1 MPASRILDCL
11 IIGGGPAGLTAAIYL
26 ARFRRDVVVVDNGN
40 SRAALIPTSH
50 NYPGFAEG
58 VSGGDLL
65 NRLREQAARYGAA
78 IQSGTVMELEQKP
91 GHFVARIDRD
101 SLQARKVVLAT
112 GLIDEKPEL
121 PSVQEF
127 VYRGGVRFCPICD
140 GYEAM
145 DQRIGVIGPLQQA
158 IKKALFLRTYSRDL
172 VVFSLDREIN
182 LPEAARRDF
191 QDAGIGVPRQP
202 VADLLTEG
210 DTIAGVMPDGEK
222 INVDVLY
229 PAMGARV
236 RSDLAIALGANA
248 NDNGCLIVDDKMRTS
263 VPGLYA
269 IGDVTLELHQI
280 SVATGQA
287 AIAATDIHNSLER
300 NFR

>member
-1 MPASRILDCL
+1 
-11 IIGGGPAGLTAAIYL
+11 
-26 ARFRRDVVVVDNGN
+26 
-40 SRAALIPTSH
+40 
-50 NYPGFAEG
+50 
-58 VSGGDLL
+58 
-65 NRLREQAARYGAA
+65 
-78 IQSGTVMELEQKP
+78 
-91 GHFVARIDRD
+91 
-101 SLQARKVVLAT
+101 VVLAT
-112 GLIDEKPEL
+112 GLIDEKPNL
-121 PSVQEF
+121 PSLREF

-145 DQRIGVIGPLQQA
+145 DQRIGVIGPLEQA
-158 IKKALFLRTYSRDL
+158 IKKALFLRTYSRNL

-182 LPEAARRDF
+182 LPETARRDF
-191 QDAGIGVPRQP
+191 HDAGITVPTQP
-202 VADLLTEG
+202 VVDLLTEG
-210 DTIAGVMPDGEK
+210 DTVAAVMPDGEK
-222 INVDVLY
+222 VNVDVLY

-236 RSDLAIALGANA
+236 RSDLATALGADA

-263 VPGLYA
+263 VSGLYA

>member
-1 MPASRILDCL
+1 MSASRILDCL

-26 ARFRRDVVVVDNGN
+26 ARFRRDVVVVDAGD

-50 NYPGFAEG
+50 NYPGFEDG
-58 VSGGDLL
+58 VSGPDLL
-65 NRLREQAARYGAA
+65 KRLREQATRYGAA
-78 IQSGTVMELEQKP
+78 IQRGTVTALERKP
-91 GHFVARIDRD
+91 DHFAAQVGGDAVR
-101 SLQARKVVLAT
+101 ARKIILAT
-112 GLIDEKPEL
+112 GLIDEKPDL
-121 PSVQEF
+121 PSLQEF

-145 DQRIGVIGPLQQA
+145 DQRLGVIGPLEQA

-172 VVFSLDREIN
+172 VVFALDREID
-182 LPEAARRDF
+182 LPPSALRDF
-191 QDAGIGVPRQP
+191 QDAGIAVPQQP
-202 VADLLTEG
+202 VADLLTDG
-210 DTIAGVMPDGEK
+210 DTIAALMPDGET
-222 INVDVLY
+222 ITVDILY

-236 RSDLAIALGANA
+236 RSDLATRLGANA
-248 NDNGCLIVDDKMRTS
+248 NATGCLIVDDKSRTS

-287 AIAATDIHNSLER
+287 AIAATDAHNALAR

>member
-1 MPASRILDCL
+1 MVAPRILNCL

-26 ARFRRDVVVVDNGN
+26 ARFRRDVVVIDNGN

-65 NRLREQAARYGAA
+65 KRLREQALLYGAR
-78 IQSGTVMELEQKP
+78 IESGTVMELER
-91 GHFVARIDRD
+91 GGDHFVARIGRD
-101 SLQARKVVLAT
+101 TLQARKVVLAT
-112 GLIDEKPEL
+112 GLIDEKPNL
-121 PSVQEF
+121 PSLREF

-140 GYEAM
+140 GYEAI
-145 DQRIGVIGPLQQA
+145 DQRIGVIGPLEQA
-158 IKKALFLRTYSRDL
+158 IKKALFLRTYSRNL

-182 LPEAARRDF
+182 LPETARRDF
-191 QDAGIGVPRQP
+191 HDAAITVPPQP
-202 VADLLTEG
+202 VVDLLTEG
-210 DTIAGVMPDGEK
+210 DTIAAVMPDGEK
-222 INVDVLY
+222 VNVDVLY

-236 RSDLAIALGANA
+236 RSDLATALGADA

-263 VPGLYA
+263 VSGLYA